1 MSSMSEDRQ
10 LGLSDKNVRKCA
22 DRGESE
28 YLRAHQTA
36 SSKLPPEIS
45 DHSSCQR
52 YEHKDDTVI
61 SDIKCELDKI
71 RVYYPAEGY
80 NFFLPRDKLRGIAT
94 PNRVLQLVQLLTCCK
109 ALSSA
114 EKEKLRDS
122 ICFSPD
128 NPEQQCWKLLLILV
142 RTGKQEQLLILRG
155 EGVSDQCLPIQVCEK
170 DKHPPPCRVP
180 DHRHPTIDAWL
191 DTKRRKI
198 SLWSYAV
205 KSPYFTRL
213 PGHHNHYLLENNDVL
228 PINKTCERLSSPDA
242 PTAHQKSETENEQ
255 GAIVSG
261 FSEVRIVELDESH
274 YDLPESDLGSWN
286 RKRGPRQFALKELHS
301 KDSETFSAELASLRR
316 VQDQGSKHLIKV
328 VATFEIKQAQGTKY
342 YFMFPCAQGDLWL
355 FWKEHQLR
363 SQRIPRA
370 LWMSQQVFYLAKGL
384 MFFHNE
390 RDHHLKLMSK
400 SHNTGHGKDQ
410 QAELYGRHGDMKAE
424 NILWFEKEDC
434 NDPNERDWLVITDF
448 GLGRLN
454 SKYSRSGV
462 DPTLVPRTATY
473 KAPEF
478 DLTDGR
484 ISRVSDVFSFGC
496 VCLEFVTWYLEGWEA
511 VNDRFIEFRMD
522 LDINGFEV
530 DTFFTIEN
538 YKKDKDGNVIDKEK
552 QKAIIKPRVEE
563 WINKLKMNKD
573 RSAYTLQFLELIKDR
588 MLEPE
593 PKKRIKTS
601 ELVQKLELLAAT
613 CKRSS
618 SFYEDFCE
626 SLPSRSG

>member
-1 MSSMSEDRQ
+1 MHSTSKDRQ
-10 LGLSDKNVRKCA
+10 LGLYDKSVTICL
-22 DRGESE
+22 DRGESQ
-28 YLRAHQTA
+28 YPRVYQRA
-36 SSKLPPEIS
+36 SSKPPPEIS
-45 DHSSCQR
+45 DHSSCR
-52 YEHKDDTVI
+52 EHKDDTVI
-61 SDIKCELDKI
+61 SDIKCELEKI
-71 RVYYPAEGY
+71 WEHYPTGGY
-80 NFFLPRDKLRGIAT
+80 NFFLPRDKLGGIVT
-94 PNRVLQLVQLLTCCK
+94 PNRVLQVVQLLTCCK
-109 ALSSA
+109 ALSAA

-122 ICFSPD
+122 ICFPD
-128 NPEQQCWKLLLILV
+128 NPEQQRWKLLVILL
-142 RTGKQEQLLILRG
+142 RNGMQEQLLILCG
-155 EGVSDQCLPIQVCEK
+155 EGVSDQCLPIRVCEK
-170 DKHPPPCRVP
+170 NKNPPPCRMQG
-180 DHRHPTIDAWL
+180 HRHPTIDAWG
-191 DTKRRKI
+191 DKKRRKI
-198 SLWSYAV
+198 SQWSYAV

-213 PGHHNHYLLENNDVL
+213 TGHHSHYILEDNDVL
-228 PINKTCERLSSPDA
+228 PIKKTRERLSSPDA
-242 PTAHQKSETENEQ
+242 PTAHQKPETENEQ

-261 FSEVRIVELDESH
+261 FSEVRIVELDEGH
-274 YDLPESDLGSWN
+274 YDFPESDLGSWN

-301 KDSETFSAELASLRR
+301 KDSETFSAELASLMR

-328 VATFEIKQAQGTKY
+328 VVTFEIRQAQGTKY

-355 FWKEHQLR
+355 FWKEHQQR

-370 LWMSQQVFYLAKGL
+370 LWMSQQVSCLAKGL
-384 MFFHNE
+384 MLFHNE
-390 RDHHLKLMSK
+390 RDHHLKLMGK

-424 NILWFEKEDC
+424 NILWFEEEDC

-478 DLTDGR
+478 DLTGGR

-496 VCLEFVTWYLEGWEA
+496 VCLEFLTWYLEGWEA
-511 VNDRFIEFRMD
+511 VNDKFIEFRME

-552 QKAIIKPRVEE
+552 QKAIIKPRVKE
-563 WINKLKMNKD
+563 WINKLKRNKD
-573 RSAYTLQFLELIKDR
+573 RSAYTLQFLELIEER

-593 PKKRIKTS
+593 PKKRITTS
-601 ELVQKLELLAAT
+601 ELVHELDLLADT

-618 SFYEDFCE
+618 SFYKDFCE
-626 SLPSRSG
+626 SLPPRSG